1 MEDEPPVRLAPLEDS
16 HVARYLSLSADPVLI
31 DTMGWKPFDPD
42 DAERFLRYVEN
53 ITVPYLMGGRTV
65 ALSIVSTADGTPIG
79 YISLKGFRDG
89 GTSAEVG
96 IAIMDATYRG
106 RGLGTEALRQAADY
120 AFSELELSL
129 LVLTVFPD
137 NEPAIRSYEK
147 AGFKKTEL
155 LKEAFEMPDETF
167 ADMWVM
173 ELSPDDFAAAQVN
186 AESATGTP

>member
-129 LVLTVFPD
+129 LVLTVFPS
-137 NEPAIRSYEK
+137 NVAAIRSDEK
-147 AGFKKTEL
+147 VGFKKTEL

-186 AESATGTP
+186 AESATGTS

>member
-31 DTMGWKPFDPD
+31 DTMGWKPYDPD

-79 YISLKGFRDG
+79 YLSLKGVREG
-89 GTSAEVG
+89 GTGAEIG
-96 IAIMDATYRG
+96 LAIMDKDYRG
-106 RGLGTEALRQAADY
+106 RGLGTIALRQAAEY
-120 AFSELELSL
+120 AFDELELSV
-129 LVLTVFPD
+129 LVLTVFPG

-147 AGFKKTEL
+147 VGFEKTEL
-155 LKEAFEMPDETF
+155 LKEAFEMADETF

-173 ELSPDDFAAAQVN
+173 ELSRDDFAN
-186 AESATGTP
+186 AKARAGSSANST